1 MLVNEAKVPTY
12 NHTRGDSA
20 RTPCALCR
28 ALRRVGEL
36 EKAALAYRD
45 LSTCYRLGK
54 RPSENLFARLDRAR
68 KALEKGV
75 T

>member
-1 MLVNEAKVPTY
+1 MGDYEDLCNE
-12 NHTRGDSA
+12 SA
-20 RTPCALCR
+20 DELEAAHARIEALTK
-28 ALRRVGEL
+28 RVGEL